1 MRTVRRS
8 HPVQVLL
15 SDHERELLVAT
26 ARREEKT
33 ISEFV
38 RETLRPR
45 LQQRDETPLGEV
57 VA

>member
-8 HPVQVLL
+8 HPVHVLL

-45 LQQRDETPLGEV
+45 LQQREETREA